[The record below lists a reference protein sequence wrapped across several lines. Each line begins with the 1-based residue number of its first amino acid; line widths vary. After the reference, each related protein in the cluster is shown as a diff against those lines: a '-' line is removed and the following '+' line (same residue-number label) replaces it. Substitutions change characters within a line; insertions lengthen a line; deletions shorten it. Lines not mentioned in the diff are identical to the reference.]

1 MCKHLIKLAMDDLRD
16 AGMVAEYAKES
27 KGTEWEA
34 FFQNRAKQRLKELE
48 EDREWLRRSL
58 ANDKDSAWNYLE
70 SYLDEQVEHLR
81 WNMGIR

>member
-34 FFQNRAKQRLKELE
+34 FFQNRAKQRLKEYD
-48 EDREWLRRSL
+48 EDREWLRK
-58 ANDKDSAWNYLE
+58 AMAADKEHVWHHLEEYLE
-70 SYLDEQVEHLR
+70 EEAERIR
-81 WNMGIR
+81 WGMNWR